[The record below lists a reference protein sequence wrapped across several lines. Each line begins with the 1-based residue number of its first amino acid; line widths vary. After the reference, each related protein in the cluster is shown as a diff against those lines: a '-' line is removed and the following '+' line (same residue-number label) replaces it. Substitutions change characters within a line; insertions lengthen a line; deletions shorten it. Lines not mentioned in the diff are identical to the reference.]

1 MAQRLRESID
11 ELVSK
16 DGRYPADAYM
26 LVFEGLEAA
35 LASLA
40 ARRHVSP
47 VELITG
53 VYDAAVDQ
61 WGYMARAVLE
71 EWNVSSGAD
80 IGDMVFNLVDR
91 RLLVAS
97 EQDTRAEFAQI
108 GSLRGVLDEAFQRLL
123 EREPP
128 RVPAARY

>member
-1 MAQRLRESID
+1 MAQRLRESIE
-11 ELVSK
+11 ELVQR
-16 DGRYPADAYM
+16 DGRFPADAYL

-47 VELITG
+47 GELARG

-61 WGYMARAVLE
+61 WGLLACDVLE
-71 EWNVSSGAD
+71 EWNVTCGAD

-97 EQDTRAEFAQI
+97 EHDTRTEFAGI
-108 GSLRGVLDEAFQRLL
+108 GDLRAELFEAF
-123 EREPP
+123 ERSLDRDPP
-128 RVPAARY
+128 TLKVS